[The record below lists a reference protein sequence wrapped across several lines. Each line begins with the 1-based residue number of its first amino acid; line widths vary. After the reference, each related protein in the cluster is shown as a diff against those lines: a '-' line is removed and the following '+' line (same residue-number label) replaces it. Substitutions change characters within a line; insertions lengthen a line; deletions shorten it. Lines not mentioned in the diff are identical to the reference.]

1 MAHTEDACKEFEM
14 MWEYD
19 QSYMKN
25 PPTKKHN
32 KKVYVKNDLNYES
45 KNALKKKD
53 QKEL

>member
-25 PPTKKHN
+25 PPTKKII
-32 KKVYVKNDLNYES
+32 KKCMLRMTSTMK
-45 KNALKKKD
+45 ARMH
-53 QKEL
+53 

>member
-1 MAHTEDACKEFEM
+1 MTKVT
-14 MWEYD
+14 WKTPP
-19 QSYMKN
+19 QKN
-25 PPTKKHN
+25 N